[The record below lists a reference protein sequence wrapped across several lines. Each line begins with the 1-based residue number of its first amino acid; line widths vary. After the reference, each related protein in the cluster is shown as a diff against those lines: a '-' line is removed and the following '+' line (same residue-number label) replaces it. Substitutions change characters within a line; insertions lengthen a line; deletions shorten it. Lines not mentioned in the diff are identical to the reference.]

1 MFKLN
6 NKLIFRKFFTDI
18 NRAFLLFLL
27 SFSLIVWAIQ
37 AVNFLDYVT
46 EDGHGL
52 LVYLNYTL
60 LNLPKIITRLVPIIF
75 FISIYYIINKYEDS
89 NELKIF
95 WFIGI
100 NKKEIVNRMIKFS
113 LLFSLFLM
121 LLTTF
126 TVPLSQKKSRELIIS
141 SGIDF
146 FPSLIQE
153 KKFIDT
159 VEGLTIFV
167 EKKEANKYKNIFLKD
182 SKNSNNK
189 IIYAKNGFLINNDK
203 ERSIRLYDGKI
214 ININEGNISEFN
226 FKNTTFDLSNYVT
239 KSITDFKVQER
250 STFSLF
256 DCYLNFHILDNKK
269 DYLDLTSCNQ
279 PAIKEIETE
288 LYKRLI
294 KPTYLVLLSIICAL
308 ILLTSKENQSNKKY
322 RIFIFILGISV
333 IVLSE
338 LLGSFLQRNNF
349 ALTIAVSAPIVL
361 SLTIYYFFRNYDSS
375 KLLL

>member
-37 AVNFLDYVT
+37 AVNYLDFVT

-52 LVYLNYTL
+52 LVYLNYTF

-75 FISIYYIINKYEDS
+75 FISIYYIINKYEDN

-100 NKKEIVNRMIKFS
+100 EKKEIVNKMIKYS
-113 LLFSLFLM
+113 LFFSLFLI
-121 LLTTF
+121 LLTAF
-126 TVPLSQKKSRELIIS
+126 TVPLTQKKSRELIIS

-146 FPSLIQE
+146 FPSLIRE

-167 EKKEANKYKNIFLKD
+167 EKKEGNKYKNIFLKD
-182 SKNSNNK
+182 DKNSNNK
-189 IIYAKNGFLINNDK
+189 IIYAKNGFLVNNEK
-203 ERSIRLYDGKI
+203 ERSIRLSEGKI
-214 ININEGNISEFN
+214 VNINEGNISEFN
-226 FKNTTFDLSNYVT
+226 FQNTTFDLSNYVT
-239 KSITDFKVQER
+239 KSIVDFKVQER
-250 STFSLF
+250 STISLT
-256 DCYLNFHILDNKK
+256 DCYINFHILDNKK
-269 DYLDLTSCNQ
+269 DFYDPLNCNQ

-294 KPTYLVLLSIICAL
+294 KPTYLILLSIICGL
-308 ILLTSKENQSNKKY
+308 IFLTSKEKESNRKY
-322 RIFIFILGISV
+322 RISIFILGISV
-333 IVLSE
+333 IILSE
-338 LLGSFLQRNNF
+338 LLSSFLQRSNF
-349 ALTIAVSAPIVL
+349 TLLIAIITPMLL
-361 SLTIYYFFRNYDSS
+361 SLIIYYLFRNYGST
-375 KLLL
+375 KLKL

>member
-6 NKLIFRKFFTDI
+6 NKLIFKKFFSDI

-52 LVYLNYTL
+52 LVYLNYTF

-75 FISIYYIINKYEDS
+75 FISVYYIINKYEDN

-100 NKKEIVNRMIKFS
+100 NKKEIVNKMIKY
-113 LLFSLFLM
+113 SLFFCLFLI
-121 LLTTF
+121 LLTAF
-126 TVPLSQKKSRELIIS
+126 TVPLTQKKSRELIIS

-146 FPSLIQE
+146 FPSLIRE

-167 EKKEANKYKNIFLKD
+167 EKKDGNKYENIFLKD
-182 SKNSNNK
+182 NKNTNNK
-189 IIYAKNGFLINNDK
+189 IIYAKNGFLVNNEK
-203 ERSIRLYDGKI
+203 ERSIRLSEGKI
-214 ININEGNISEFN
+214 INMNKENISEFN
-226 FKNTTFDLSNYVT
+226 FKNTIFDLSNYVT
-239 KSITDFKVQER
+239 KSIVDFKVQER
-250 STFSLF
+250 STISLS
-256 DCYLNFHILDNKK
+256 DCYINFHILNNKK
-269 DYLDLTSCNQ
+269 DYYDPLNCNQ
-279 PAIKEIETE
+279 PAIKEIQSE

-294 KPTYLVLLSIICAL
+294 KPTYLILLSIICGL
-308 ILLTSKENQSNKKY
+308 IFLTSKESGSNKRF

-333 IVLSE
+333 IILSE
-338 LLGSFLQRNNF
+338 LLASFLQKNNF
-349 ALTIAVSAPIVL
+349 AFIFSILTPLLLSIAFY
-361 SLTIYYFFRNYDSS
+361 YYFRSFNKTKSLS
-375 KLLL
+375 

>member
-37 AVNFLDYVT
+37 AVNYLDYVT

-52 LVYLNYTL
+52 LVYLNYTF

-75 FISIYYIINKYEDS
+75 FISIYYIINKYEDN

-100 NKKEIVNRMIKFS
+100 KKKEIVNKMIKYS
-113 LLFSLFLM
+113 LFFSLFLI
-121 LLTTF
+121 LLTAF
-126 TVPLSQKKSRELIIS
+126 TVPLTQKKSRELIIS

-146 FPSLIQE
+146 FPSLIRE

-167 EKKEANKYKNIFLKD
+167 EKKEGNKYKNIFLKD
-182 SKNSNNK
+182 DKNSNNK
-189 IIYAKNGFLINNDK
+189 IIYAKNGFLVNNEK
-203 ERSIRLYDGKI
+203 ERSIRLSEGKI

-239 KSITDFKVQER
+239 KSIIDFKVQER
-250 STFSLF
+250 STFSLS
-256 DCYLNFHILDNKK
+256 DCYINFHVLDNKK
-269 DYLDLTSCNQ
+269 DYYDPLNCNQ
-279 PAIKEIETE
+279 PAIKEIESE

-294 KPTYLVLLSIICAL
+294 KPTYLILLSIICGL
-308 ILLTSKENQSNKKY
+308 IFLTSKENESNRKY
-322 RIFIFILGISV
+322 RISIFILGISV
-333 IVLSE
+333 IILSE
-338 LLGSFLQRNNF
+338 LLSSFLQRSNF
-349 ALTIAVSAPIVL
+349 ALLIAIVTPLVL
-361 SLTIYYFFRNYDSS
+361 SLMIYYFFRNYGST
-375 KLLL
+375 KLIL